1 MLALVYGLFG
11 GTFDPPHFGH
21 LTLVNAAIEQLD
33 VPEILFVPAG
43 DPWQKA
49 NTDVTDARMRLAMT
63 QLAAAEDARF
73 AVSDVEVFRA
83 GPSYTI
89 DTVEE
94 LAQPCTL
101 ILGSDAAAAIPT
113 WHRGDQLLTMV
124 DIAVVERGNVGV
136 ADVEA
141 ALGISVTA
149 LDMPP
154 VGISS
159 TEIRDAV
166 RRGRSPRFLVP
177 DAVADY
183 ILANGL
189 YR

>member
-1 MLALVYGLFG
+1 MLAYVYGLFG

-21 LTLVNAAIEQLD
+21 LTLANAAIEQLALPG
-33 VPEILFVPAG
+33 VLFVPAG

-49 NTDVTDARMRLAMT
+49 NTQVTDARMRLAMT
-63 QLAAAEDARF
+63 HLAAAEDVRF
-73 AVSDVEVFRA
+73 AVSDIEVHRD

-89 DTVEE
+89 DTVEA
-94 LAQPCTL
+94 LGQPCTL
-101 ILGSDAAAAIPT
+101 ILGSDAAVGVPT
-113 WHRGDQLLTMV
+113 WHRGEELLGMV
-124 DIAVVERGNVGV
+124 DLAVVERGGVGV

-141 ALGISVTA
+141 ALATSANV
-149 LDMPP
+149 LDMAP

-183 ILANGL
+183 ILANRL